1 MSKIAGKIWVELHK
15 MPIRGVGDLHKMPI
29 RWVVDLHKMPIRG
42 HGARLFHLT
51 QFWRQKI
58 FLAFFEGFLGQF

>member
-1 MSKIAGKIWVELHK
+1 MSKIAGRIWVELHKMPIRGVGDLHK

-51 QFWRQKI
+51 QF
-58 FLAFFEGFLGQF
+58 

>member
-1 MSKIAGKIWVELHK
+1 MSKIAGKIWVELHKMPIRGVGDLHK

-51 QFWRQKI
+51 QF
-58 FLAFFEGFLGQF
+58 